1 MTQSWDRME
10 RLTTV
15 SSEVVYKRH
24 IQNQHMELIE
34 KIGET
39 EEKLSMQMQISS
51 ANRRKEIIS
60 AVKIER
66 YYRAFTLFSMA
77 YSVE

>member
-1 MTQSWDRME
+1 
-10 RLTTV
+10 
-15 SSEVVYKRH
+15 
-24 IQNQHMELIE
+24 MELIE

-77 YSVE
+77 YSVD